1 MRGPGGNMNE
11 IFRKA
16 QKMQEEFAKMQESL
30 KDMTVEASS
39 GGGAVT
45 VTANGAKQITSVK
58 IDKGLVEADD
68 VDMLQ
73 DLVTAAVNEALNKA
87 QELADAESKKIAGGL
102 GLNIPGM
109 F

>member
-1 MRGPGGNMNE
+1 MRGPGGNMND

-16 QKMQEEFAKMQESL
+16 QKMQEELAKMQEGL
-30 KDMTVEASS
+30 KDRTVEASA

-45 VTANGAKQITSVK
+45 VTANGLKQVMSVK
-58 IDKGLVEADD
+58 IDKGLVESGD

-73 DLVTAAVNEALNKA
+73 DLVTAAVNEALSKA
-87 QELADAESKKIAGGL
+87 QETADEESKKIAGGL
-102 GLNIPGM
+102 GLNLPGM